1 MPSLNKVFLAGN
13 LTRNP
18 ELRYTPGGTAVAQ
31 FGMAVNRR
39 FRNRDGQMQEEATFV
54 DIEVWGRQAETASE
68 YLSKG
73 SPVLVEGR
81 LKLDTWESKQTGE
94 RRSKLRVVGE
104 RVQFL
109 GSRPRGEGR
118 DGGRDGGRGRRSDSR
133 GSGRGE
139 RRPDSRGRDSRGHPG
154 ASGSGQPAA
163 RPASGSGRGG
173 DSRESDSR
181 ESDSREK
188 DSREK
193 DSGEKDSGEPPRK
206 EDSQAGGPGE
216 PRNEKKA
223 DDSPP
228 AGGGLPPDD
237 DIPF

>member
-39 FRNRDGQMQEEATFV
+39 FRNREGQMQEEATFV

-118 DGGRDGGRGRRSDSR
+118 EGGREGGRGRRPESR

-139 RRPDSRGRDSRGHPG
+139 RRPDSRGGDSRGHPG

-163 RPASGSGRGG
+163 RPASGPGQGG
-173 DSRESDSR
+173 DSRERDSR
-181 ESDSREK
+181 E
-188 DSREK
+188 
-193 DSGEKDSGEPPRK
+193 PPRR
-206 EDSQAGGPGE
+206 EDSQADGAGAPRDDEKAGGPGE
-216 PRNEKKA
+216 PRNDKKA

>member
-118 DGGRDGGRGRRSDSR
+118 EGGRGRRSDSR

-139 RRPDSRGRDSRGHPG
+139 RRPDSRGGDSRGRD
-154 ASGSGQPAA
+154 S
-163 RPASGSGRGG
+163 RGG
-173 DSRESDSR
+173 DSRGRDSR
-181 ESDSREK
+181 GGDSRGRDSQGGDSREK
-188 DSREK
+188 DSRE
-193 DSGEKDSGEPPRK
+193 PPRK
-206 EDSQAGGPGE
+206 EDPPAGGPDA
-216 PRNEKKA
+216 PRDDEKAGGAGAPRDDKKA
-223 DDSPP
+223 GDPPP